1 MTHAASVTPAGMP
14 AGVPDIP
21 DAPPIAGLRFRGLR
35 RPDDIG
41 PVVGLANHAA
51 AADGVEEHE
60 TPEEWAN
67 WLAHDSRR
75 DPDRDLLLAEVDGTL
90 VGFTIGGWE
99 LDNDGGHNYGVWGT
113 VHPDWRRRGIG
124 SALLRWAEVR
134 QRQVAAQHAA
144 GITKRLESWS
154 YTQEESRNALLEVNG
169 YAPVRYWFQMDRP
182 SLDDLPDP
190 AYPEGVEVRPVRDED
205 LRQIFEVEVEA
216 FSDHFG
222 GIDDTPEAFARMVND
237 PRRDPL
243 LWVVAWHGD
252 EIVGQ
257 SLNRINRAEN
267 EVLGLRRGWVNS
279 VGVRRAWRQMGIGRA
294 LVAESLRVLR
304 DAGADSARLGVDAEN
319 PHGAL
324 GLYETLGFSVV
335 QQGRIYRKPLL
346 LSAR

>member
-1 MTHAASVTPAGMP
+1 MP
-14 AGVPDIP
+14 AGVPDVP

-41 PVVGLANHAA
+41 PVVALANLAA
-51 AADGVEEHE
+51 EADRIEEHE

-67 WLAHDSRR
+67 FLEHDARR
-75 DPDRDLLLAEVDGTL
+75 DPDRDILLAEVDGTL

-99 LDNDGGHNYGVWGT
+99 LDNDGGHNYGVWGA
-113 VHPDWRRRGIG
+113 VHPDWRRRGMG
-124 SALLRWAEVR
+124 GALLRWTEAR
-134 QRQVAAQHAA
+134 QRQVAATH
-144 GITKRLESWS
+144 GRRFVKRLESWS
-154 YTQEESRNALLEVNG
+154 YTQDHRGTRSWRRTATRRFATGSRWTALRWRTFRTF
-169 YAPVRYWFQMDRP
+169 AF
-182 SLDDLPDP
+182 PD
-190 AYPEGVEVRPVRDED
+190 GVEVRPVRDED

-237 PRRDPL
+237 PRRDIA

-267 EVLGLRRGWVNS
+267 EALGLRRGWVNA
-279 VGVRRAWRQMGIGRA
+279 VGVRRAWRRKGIGRA

-304 DAGADSARLGVDAEN
+304 DAGATTRGWASTRRTRTGRWACTRRWASAWCRRAGSTA
-319 PHGAL
+319 
-324 GLYETLGFSVV
+324 S
-335 QQGRIYRKPLL
+335 R
-346 LSAR
+346 